1 MSRIHDALK
10 RAEQERAASTGTR
23 EPAYDQPD
31 VATSNMPLPQAF
43 GAAAMPGISSPAS
56 GMNAPN
62 LNGPNLNGPNMNAP
76 NMNGPAMN
84 GPGMN
89 ASLNY
94 ESLLARCRRGEW
106 SPDPRTMLFFQDDE
120 RRVGAEE
127 FRTLRSRLYQI
138 REKMQLKRLLVTSAM
153 PKEGKSFV
161 AANLA
166 QVMVRQ
172 HGRRALLIDGDLRN
186 PGMHRHLG
194 AAQSPGLGEYL
205 LGECDEFSALQ
216 RGPMEGLFFMA
227 AGRTVPSAQE
237 LLSNGRLKL
246 LLQRLEP
253 LFDWVIID
261 TSPVIPVSDATL
273 VAGACDGI
281 LMVVR
286 SAVTPADLA
295 RRAREEF
302 PDKLLIGVVLNG
314 TLGEVPRSK
323 YYYGHAVSTQ
333 A

>member
-1 MSRIHDALK
+1 
-10 RAEQERAASTGTR
+10 
-23 EPAYDQPD
+23 
-31 VATSNMPLPQAF
+31 
-43 GAAAMPGISSPAS
+43 
-56 GMNAPN
+56 
-62 LNGPNLNGPNMNAP
+62 
-76 NMNGPAMN
+76 
-84 GPGMN
+84 
-89 ASLNY
+89 LNY
-94 ESLLARCRRGEW
+94 EALLSRCPQTEW
-106 SPDPRTMLFFQDDE
+106 SPDPRTMLFFQEDD

-138 REKMQLKRLLVTSAM
+138 REKMALKRLMVTSAL
-153 PKEGKSFV
+153 PQEGKSFV

-186 PGMHRHLG
+186 PGVHRHLG
-194 AAQSPGLGEYL
+194 TAQSPGLAEYL
-205 LGECDEFSALQ
+205 LGECDEFAALQ
-216 RGPMEGLFFMA
+216 RGPMENLFFMA
-227 AGRTVPSAQE
+227 AGRTVPNAPE

-246 LLQRLEP
+246 FLQRIEP
-253 LFDWVIID
+253 LFDWIVID

-302 PDKLLIGVVLNG
+302 PDKLLLGVVLNG
-314 TLGEVPRSK
+314 TSTGDGERSR
-323 YYYGHAVSTQ
+323 YYYGEAVSTT

>member
-10 RAEQERAASTGTR
+10 RAEQERATSMGTHA
-23 EPAYDQPD
+23 EPAYNQPE
-31 VATSNMPLPQAF
+31 APRENMPSLQPLQPLMATPPTM
-43 GAAAMPGISSPAS
+43 GS
-56 GMNAPN
+56 G
-62 LNGPNLNGPNMNAP
+62 
-76 NMNGPAMN
+76 
-84 GPGMN
+84 
-89 ASLNY
+89 LNY
-94 ESLLARCRRGEW
+94 ESLVARCPQTEW
-106 SPDPRTMLFFQDDE
+106 SPDPRTMLFFQEDDS
-120 RRVGAEE
+120 RAGAEE

-138 REKMQLKRLLVTSAM
+138 REKMPLKRLMVTSAL

-172 HGRRALLIDGDLRN
+172 HGRRALVIDADLRN

-194 AAQSPGLGEYL
+194 AAQSPGLAEYL
-205 LGECDEFSALQ
+205 LGECDEFAALQ
-216 RGPMEGLFFMA
+216 RGPMENLFFLP
-227 AGRTVPSAQE
+227 AGRTVPSAPE

-246 LLQRLEP
+246 FLQRVESM
-253 LFDWVIID
+253 FDWIILD

-273 VAGACDGI
+273 VAGSCDGI

-286 SAVTPADLA
+286 SNSTPSDLA

-302 PDKLLIGVVLNG
+302 PDKLLLGVVLNG
-314 TLGEVPRSK
+314 APSGKLAQSK
-323 YYYGHAVSTQ
+323 YYYGEAVNGQ